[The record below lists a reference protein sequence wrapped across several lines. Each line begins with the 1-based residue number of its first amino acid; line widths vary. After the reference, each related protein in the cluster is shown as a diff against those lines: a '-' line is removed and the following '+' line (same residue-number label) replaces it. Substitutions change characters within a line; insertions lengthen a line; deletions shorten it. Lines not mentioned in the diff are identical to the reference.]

1 VRWLFDHVEAKERRR
16 DASLA
21 PLVPRGRG
29 AERDR
34 RVASWG
40 RAATA
45 LGAFG
50 ILLVL
55 AIGPAPDTAPL
66 TVLFAVSVPLVLG
79 GIVAWVVGV
88 VRLGRRELVIRER
101 PEGFSADPG

>member
-1 VRWLFDHVEAKERRR
+1 MRWLFDHVEAKERRR

-21 PLVPRGRG
+21 PLLPKGRE
-29 AERDR
+29 AARDQR
-34 RVASWG
+34 IASWG

-50 ILLVL
+50 ILLLL
-55 AIGPAPDTAPL
+55 ALGPAPDTAPL

-79 GIVAWVVGV
+79 GMVLWVVGV
-88 VRLGRRELVIRER
+88 VRLGRRELEVRDR